1 LKSRKANLGQNL
13 PAEPANCPAGGTV
26 NWMIRR
32 AHCKPKRAFKRT
44 ATTLLLGWAVWAVF
58 QGTTCDPARAGSEQ
72 EQLRTQL
79 PVQSQKVAVD
89 LYFADWNYSF
99 LKSEQ
104 RVMLRPPDT
113 VGFARA
119 IVEAL
124 IKGPQKGLLQTLPNG
139 TALNALYITP
149 DNVCYVDLSEAVRT
163 NHPGGSNSEL
173 LTIYSVVNSLILN
186 IPQIERVKILIDG
199 NETSTLAGHIDLQY
213 PIKAHMLIVR

>member
-1 LKSRKANLGQNL
+1 LELRGAFSNMKN
-13 PAEPANCPAGGTV
+13 
-26 NWMIRR
+26 IDY
-32 AHCKPKRAFKRT
+32 CKPKPTFRRAVVI
-44 ATTLLLGWAVWAVF
+44 LLIGWAVWGIIQV
-58 QGTTCDPARAGSEQ
+58 TSSDPAHAGSQEEQ
-72 EQLRTQL
+72 HRTEL
-79 PVQSQKVAVD
+79 PVQSQKAAVD

-104 RVMLRPPDT
+104 RVMLQSPDT

-119 IVEAL
+119 IIEAL
-124 IKGPQKGLLQTLPNG
+124 IKGPQKGLLPTLPNG

-213 PIKAHMLIVR
+213 PVKAYMLIVR